1 MSLSCPVMRPFTG
14 PATAAP
20 AAVSARRVAGRMV
33 RNRDGASARIA
44 ARSAQGDERF
54 AGVME
59 LRAWAIGQGNETV
72 AARGEE
78 CKARVLAKV
87 AKETRS
93 ISGTIRARSSRLSI
107 FCKRGV
113 HGRMLGQ

>member
-1 MSLSCPVMRPFTG
+1 MRLSCPAMRPFTA
-14 PATAAP
+14 PATAGP
-20 AAVSARRVAGRMV
+20 AAGTARRGAGRV
-33 RNRDGASARIA
+33 IPTLQGGSARIG

-72 AARGEE
+72 ADRGEE

-87 AKETRS
+87 AKEAGS
-93 ISGTIRARSSRLSI
+93 ISGTISARSRRLS
-107 FCKRGV
+107 
-113 HGRMLGQ
+113 